1 MSGMRHDSCRTAMR
15 RMQVGVPIYREGL
28 IFREGLTLTCYHL
41 RIRVGCDIIAGV
53 TKHHLPQ
60 YRRIWSHTFWGQDVL
75 GERV

>member
-41 RIRVGCDIIAGV
+41 PIGAGCAIIAGM
-53 TKHHLPQ
+53 TKHHLSQ
-60 YRRIWSHTFWGQDVL
+60 WQRIRRQAIRSQDVL
-75 GERV
+75 GEGV